1 MPSGTCHVHWIIFE
15 IAWGRPRKPVIPEN
29 PAPVGDCSSQ
39 DTVVRDTAESH
50 HRVETCGGA
59 MNLWEYLK
67 AAFAAKE
74 EARWRYLPKWYG
86 VEEEDAISRLSTMA
100 AKQDAAEIANKG
112 NFKALVDARREI
124 VEMLNLHPPS
134 VEIRVKGLTIKAE
147 AHKGGERVPTVWSSF
162 KLFVRSKMKKPVTKE
177 VTILDNL
184 NLLLRPG
191 EANLLLGPPGAGKTV
206 LLKLLAD
213 RLVEKEQ
220 WYVDGKILYN
230 GRTATEFEAKSTCA
244 YVDQEDKHIPLLT
257 VRETVRFT
265 SRCSGDLF
273 IQALR
278 QKIQEK
284 EEEDPTFF
292 EHIPPEL
299 KEGMAKLSSRKFR
312 EEIILHLLG
321 LSRCADTIVGD
332 SHQRGIS
339 GGEKKRVTTGEQL
352 AATRRVI
359 FFDDISTGLDSST
372 TFSVNDTLVHL
383 THNFQLTTL
392 FNLLQPPPETY
403 NLFDNIILIAEG
415 KLLYCGPRDGVLPFF
430 ASIGF
435 LKPPQ
440 VEIGDFLQQLMTKK
454 GQSVFFQG
462 SAEAPHSKCVKFG
475 DTENFVVPFETI
487 QEHFYRSE
495 HGKEL
500 MEQLEEDSFPTPQG
514 DEGLLFQTFQVSYI
528 THVKILFLRWARII
542 FRDKKLMIGLRLQNI
557 FVGLVLGTLFY
568 DMKVPEN
575 FISIFGVMFT
585 AMMFLSFRSSTQSY
599 VAQIY
604 RGIFLKQRDAK
615 FFRATSYTVSA
626 ALLYLPLALEDSIV
640 LASIVYFMV
649 GLSRN
654 GPGYF
659 FTFLLVVFSQASCM
673 GALYRMIGNLAT
685 STLHASAYGGTVIL
699 VLASMSG
706 YTIVRGSIPVYW
718 IWAYYASPF
727 SFAIRALAINE
738 MTSPQ
743 WGQQLGNGRTVGE
756 EALLNFGFFTDR
768 IWIWMGVLVLW
779 IYYLLFTLIT
789 GIALNFVSKEYA
801 PAVLQEEQEN
811 DTGFREMSNE
821 HLPFEPTIL
830 AFRNIM
836 YFIPSKN
843 QPDGKFCLLHGISGY
858 ACPGTITALMGPSG
872 AGKTTL
878 ADVIVGRKTI
888 GDVSGEITLNGHIK
902 VQETFR
908 RVTGYVEQTDIH
920 SPLTTVQEAVRFSAA
935 LRLSREISRKRKWE
949 FSDYIIGMV
958 GLEGVCLDMV
968 GRPFGKGLSQEQ
980 RKRLTI
986 AVELVAN
993 PSIIFLDEP
1002 TSGLDSNGARM
1013 VMQAVQN
1020 VAQSGRTIVCTIHQ
1034 PSREI
1039 FNMFQS
1045 LLLLQRGGHTVF
1057 FGEMGE
1063 QCADLVKYMEAIPGV
1078 LPFAADIN
1086 PANWILEITSTNQDP
1101 EKFVEHYQSSALR
1114 ATNEKKIAEYSVP
1127 RPGSEPIH
1135 FASKYATPLHVQFLH
1150 CFTKHLKTYWRS
1162 PAFNGMRYVMS
1173 AAMALLF
1180 GSIYWDQGSD
1190 IQTNTDVQNI
1200 LGALYSSSMFLGN
1213 FNLFAIQSVI
1223 AVERS
1228 VFYRERATGMY
1239 AALPFSLSLQIVEIP
1254 YVAVQSTLY
1263 VSIMYFMIG
1272 FVPEIGKFFF
1282 FLLVTFLNSWLLTT
1296 LGIFLACITPTEEIA
1311 YTVSNVFVQLWAQFS
1326 GFAQRRPEIPT
1337 GWIWMYW
1344 LTPLSYALYALTMG
1358 EYGNVSTPI
1367 ILVTGETTTVA
1378 QYLEDFLGYN
1388 FSFRWWCVLILF
1400 SFLSVFSIGI
1410 TVTLAKLNFTSR

>member
-1 MPSGTCHVHWIIFE
+1 M
-15 IAWGRPRKPVIPEN
+15 
-29 PAPVGDCSSQ
+29 
-39 DTVVRDTAESH
+39 
-50 HRVETCGGA
+50 
-59 MNLWEYLK
+59 K

-74 EARWRYLPKWYG
+74 EARWRYLPNWRG
-86 VEEEDAISRLSTMA
+86 REEEDAVSRLSTME
-100 AKQDAAEIANKG
+100 AKKEAAEIATKG

-147 AHKGGERVPTVWSSF
+147 AHEGGERVPTVWSSF
-162 KLFVRSKMKKPVTKE
+162 KLFVRSKIKKPATKDL
-177 VTILDNL
+177 TILDKV
-184 NLLLRPG
+184 NLLLKPG
-191 EANLLLGPPGAGKTV
+191 EANLLLGPPGSGKTV
-206 LLKLLAD
+206 LLKILAD
-213 RLVEKEQ
+213 RLVEKVK
-220 WYVDGKILYN
+220 WNVDGKITYN
-230 GRTATEFEAKSTCA
+230 GRTPDEFEAKSTCA

-257 VRETVRFT
+257 VRETVHFA

-273 IQALR
+273 IQALH
-278 QKIQEK
+278 QKIKEK

-321 LSRCADTIVGD
+321 ISRCADTIVGD
-332 SHQRGIS
+332 WLQRGIS

-415 KLLYCGPRDGVLPFF
+415 KMLYCGPRNGVLPFF

-435 LKPPQ
+435 IKPPE

-454 GQSVFFQG
+454 GQPIFFHG
-462 SAEAPHSKCVKFG
+462 SAEMPHNKCGEVR
-475 DTENFVVPFETI
+475 DSENFLVPFVEM

-500 MEQLEEDSFPTPQG
+500 MEQLQRDSYPTPQG
-514 DEGLLFQTFQVSYI
+514 DEGLAFKTFQVSYI
-528 THVKILFLRWARII
+528 THVKILFQRWARVI
-542 FRDKKLMIGLRLQNI
+542 FRDKKLMIGLRVQNVL
-557 FVGLVLGTLFY
+557 VGLVLGTLFY

-575 FISIFGVMFT
+575 YISIFGVMFT

-604 RGIFLKQRDAK
+604 KGIFLKQRDAK
-615 FFRATSYTVSA
+615 FFRATAYTVSA

-640 LASIVYFMV
+640 LGSIVYFMV

-654 GPGYF
+654 GPSYF

-673 GALYRMIGNLAT
+673 GALYRMIGNLAA

-699 VLASMSG
+699 LLASMSG
-706 YTIVRGSIPVYW
+706 FTIVRGSIPMYW
-718 IWAYYASPF
+718 IWAYYVSPF

-743 WGQQLGNGRTVGE
+743 WGQQVGNGRTVGE

-768 IWIWMGVLVLW
+768 IWMGVLVLW
-779 IYYLLFTLIT
+779 IYYLAFTLIT
-789 GIALNFVSKEYA
+789 GIALNFISKEYS
-801 PAVLQEEQEN
+801 PAVLQEEQKN
-811 DTGFREMSNE
+811 DRGSQDRSNE
-821 HLPFEPTIL
+821 GLPFEPTFL
-830 AFRNIM
+830 TFQNIM
-836 YFIPSKN
+836 YYIPSKN
-843 QPDGKFCLLHGISGY
+843 HSDGKCCLLHGISGY

-878 ADVIVGRKTI
+878 LDVIVGRKTV
-888 GDVSGEITLNGHIK
+888 GDIHGEIRLNGHIK
-902 VQETFR
+902 EQETFR

-920 SPLTTVQEAVRFSAA
+920 SPLTTVQEAVQFSAD
-935 LRLSREISRKRKWE
+935 LRLSEEISRKRKWE
-949 FSDYIIGMV
+949 FTECIIGMV
-958 GLEGVCLDMV
+958 GLEEVRLDMV

-1020 VAQSGRTIVCTIHQ
+1020 VAQSGRTIFCTIHQ

-1039 FNMFQS
+1039 FNMFRS
-1045 LLLLQRGGHTVF
+1045 LLFLQTGGHTVF

-1078 LPFAADIN
+1078 LPSAVDIN
-1086 PANWILEITSTNQDP
+1086 PANWILDITSSKQDP
-1101 EKFVEHYQSSALR
+1101 EIFVEYYQSSILKAE
-1114 ATNEKKIAEYSVP
+1114 NDKKVAEYSIP
-1127 RPGSEPIH
+1127 RPGLEPIH
-1135 FASKYATPLHVQFLH
+1135 FASRYATPLQVQFVL
-1150 CFTKHLKTYWRS
+1150 CFKKHLKTYWRS

-1173 AAMALLF
+1173 AAMALLY

-1190 IQTNTDVQNI
+1190 LQTNTDVQNI
-1200 LGALYSSSMFLGN
+1200 LGALYSASMFLGN
-1213 FNLFAIQSVI
+1213 FNLFAIQSVVTI
-1223 AVERS
+1223 ERS
-1228 VFYRERATGMY
+1228 VFYKERAAGMY
-1239 AALPFSLSLQIVEIP
+1239 AALPFALSLQIVEIP

-1263 VSIMYFMIG
+1263 VTIMYFMIG
-1272 FVPEIGKFFF
+1272 FVPEAGKFFF

-1296 LGIFLACITPTEEIA
+1296 LGIFIACVTPTEEIA
-1311 YTVSNVFVQLWAQFS
+1311 YTVSNALVQLWAQFS
-1326 GFAQRRPEIPT
+1326 GFAQRKPEIPS

-1344 LTPLSYALYALTMG
+1344 ITPLSYALYALSMG
-1358 EYGNVSTPI
+1358 QYGNVNTSIT
-1367 ILVTGETTTVA
+1367 LVTGETTTVA
-1378 QYLEDFLGYN
+1378 QYLEDFLGFN

-1400 SFLSVFSIGI
+1400 SFLSVFNIGI
-1410 TVTLAKLNFTSR
+1410 AVALAKLNFTSR